1 MFSKQ
6 QPLKKIF
13 LSPILITIIAISL
26 IFPLNSVNAD
36 NGGDNGGDSL
46 QDAFQIKNENT
57 NDPLDKAANKAG
69 YDVNQTSPNPIIQT
83 AIQAALSFLGV
94 IFLILMIY
102 GGFLWMIAKGNEE
115 KVDEAKK
122 ILTEAT
128 IGLIIVVMAYA
139 ISVLVIEQLGG
150 SVLKK

>member
-1 MFSKQ
+1 MFSKHQ
-6 QPLKKIF
+6 LPKKIF
-13 LSPILITIIAISL
+13 LFPILITIIAISL

-46 QDAFQIKNENT
+46 QNAFQISDGSN
-57 NDPLDKAANKAG
+57 NDPLDSAAKKAG
-69 YDVNQTSPNPIIQT
+69 YDTSKTSPNPIIQT

-102 GGFLWMIAKGNEE
+102 GGFLWMIARGNEE

-128 IGLIIVVMAYA
+128 IGLIIVVAAYA
-139 ISVLVIEQLGG
+139 ISVLVIEQLGENT
-150 SVLKK
+150 LK